1 MRARAHVRALCKRR
15 GGHGQSLL
23 VIFEPLLSACAEGST
38 RFAATVFCG
47 FRKPLRKFLAR
58 LDPCRVL
65 SGHRGLL
72 PSLSAGVLYAFLIL
86 VGRLELAV
94 LATFPSFLSH
104 FCSS

>member
-1 MRARAHVRALCKRR
+1 MHLKAARALYKRR

-47 FRKPLRKFLAR
+47 FRKPLRKFPAR

-65 SGHRGLL
+65 SGHLRLL
-72 PSLSAGVLYAFLIL
+72 PLLSAGMLYAFLIL
-86 VGRLELAV
+86 VGRLELSV
-94 LATFPSFLSH
+94 LASLSSFSH
-104 FCSS
+104 FYYLF